1 MENLNVFI
9 ANHLG
14 LVYLLAVTM
23 IALMFIEF
31 LRAKRNGM
39 RVGPKE
45 AVLLINK
52 KNAVV
57 IDIRAKD
64 NYRDGHIV
72 DAVNAPLRDWTDSS
86 KKLDK
91 YKNKTVIVVCGNG
104 TDSQKAA
111 ATLTKQ
117 GYTAYALSG
126 GMRAWSS
133 AELPIVKDA

>member
-23 IALMFIEF
+23 TALMFIEY
-31 LRAKRNGM
+31 LRAKRSGM

-57 IDIRAKD
+57 IDIRTQD
-64 NYRDGHIV
+64 NYRSGHIV
-72 DAVNAPLRDWTDSS
+72 DAVNAPLRDWNDSS

-91 YKNKTVIVVCGNG
+91 FKAKLVIIVCNNG
-104 TDSQKAA
+104 IESQKAA
-111 ATLTKQ
+111 ATLAKQ
-117 GYTAYALSG
+117 GYTALALSG

-133 AELPIVKDA
+133 AELPLVKDA